1 MSTFTTCIQHSIGR
15 PSHSNQIRKEIKVIK
30 IGKEE
35 MKLSLYANV
44 MILYI
49 FFKKLKIPEKIFE
62 LKNSVKFQAT
72 KLICKILLHFFLYIN
87 YQTITANY
95 QKD

>member
-1 MSTFTTCIQHSIGR
+1 MSIFTTCIQRSIGR

-44 MILYI
+44 VILYI
-49 FFKKLKIPEKIFE
+49 KKKLKIPEKIF
-62 LKNSVKFQAT
+62 
-72 KLICKILLHFFLYIN
+72 
-87 YQTITANY
+87 
-95 QKD
+95 

>member
-1 MSTFTTCIQHSIGR
+1 MSIFTTCIQRSTGR

-44 MILYI
+44 VILYI
-49 FFKKLKIPEKIFE
+49 KKPKNTRKHILTNKFSKVPGYKINMQNF
-62 LKNSVKFQAT
+62 VT
-72 KLICKILLHFFLYIN
+72 FLSLY
-87 YQTITANY
+87 
-95 QKD
+95 

>member
-15 PSHSNQIRKEIKVIK
+15 PSHNNQIRKEIKVIK

-49 FFKKLKIPEKIFE
+49 FLKKLKIPEKIFE
-62 LKNSVKFQAT
+62 LKKFS
-72 KLICKILLHFFLYIN
+72 KVPGYKINMQNFVTFLSLY
-87 YQTITANY
+87 
-95 QKD
+95 

>member
-1 MSTFTTCIQHSIGR
+1 MSTFTTCIQRSIGR

-44 MILYI
+44 VILYI
-49 FFKKLKIPEKIFE
+49 KKKTKNTWKNIWTKKFSKVPGYKINMLNF
-62 LKNSVKFQAT
+62 VT
-72 KLICKILLHFFLYIN
+72 FLSLY
-87 YQTITANY
+87 
-95 QKD
+95 